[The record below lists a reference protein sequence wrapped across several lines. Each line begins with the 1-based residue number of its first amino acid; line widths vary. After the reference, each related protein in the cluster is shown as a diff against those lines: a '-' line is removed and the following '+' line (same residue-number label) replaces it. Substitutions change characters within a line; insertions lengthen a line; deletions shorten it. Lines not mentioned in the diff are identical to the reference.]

1 MDDNQNVMID
11 YGTGYFVERDIGKA
25 NAFCERKV
33 ILLKENLEK
42 VSSIIKSKRK
52 LLDQITLELQKKIQ
66 MQMQQQQASK
76 A

>member
-1 MDDNQNVMID
+1 LDDNQNVMID